1 MFSGE
6 HAGEHHPEE
15 NSKGKTVEEHYGQDD
30 PRVHPE
36 FGRFGLRMIREG
48 DV

>member
-36 FGRFGLRMIREG
+36 FGRFGCRII
-48 DV
+48 